1 MALSIEKSN
10 LQEYFEWTGRS
21 LRWADTSGVEAVHSR
36 LRYQQLANNTRIT
49 NPAKFGTPIHKTKL
63 RKSLVYFASKN
74 LGKVAA
80 ESGSEDEDLPG
91 EVGDSSAAG
100 AVDQGAAGEL
110 LLGEGDTGGQIAG
123 GAETGTDGVNSDP
136 TTPNTTRRKYRK
148 REEILQENVLLKI
161 EVSEL
166 KVELSEVKRKYEV
179 DMEEKNKIIE
189 EKEKLIEDLMR

>member
-1 MALSIEKSN
+1 M
-10 LQEYFEWTGRS
+10 QEYFEWTGRS

-49 NPAKFGTPIHKTKL
+49 NPAKFGTVIHKTKL

-80 ESGSEDEDLPG
+80 ESDSEDE
-91 EVGDSSAAG
+91 EVGDNSAPSAA
-100 AVDQGAAGEL
+100 DQGAADGEL
-110 LLGEGDTGGQIAG
+110 LLGEGEPGAEVAG
-123 GAETGTDGVNSDP
+123 GVESGTDDVNSDP

-148 REEILQENVLLKI
+148 RQEILEENVLLKV

-166 KVELSEVKRKYEV
+166 KVELSEFKRKYEV

>member
-1 MALSIEKSN
+1 M
-10 LQEYFEWTGRS
+10 
-21 LRWADTSGVEAVHSR
+21 HSR

-91 EVGDSSAAG
+91 EVGDNSAPG
-100 AVDQGAAGEL
+100 AADQGAAGEL

-123 GAETGTDGVNSDP
+123 GVETETDGVNSDP

-189 EKEKLIEDLMR
+189 EKEKLIEDLMK

>member
-1 MALSIEKSN
+1 M
-10 LQEYFEWTGRS
+10 
-21 LRWADTSGVEAVHSR
+21 HSR

-91 EVGDSSAAG
+91 EVGDNSAPG
-100 AVDQGAAGEL
+100 AADQGAAGEL

-123 GAETGTDGVNSDP
+123 GAETGSDEVISDP
-136 TTPNTTRRKYRK
+136 TTPNTTGRKYRLRK
-148 REEILQENVLLKI
+148 EILDENVLLKI
-161 EVSEL
+161 EVAEL
-166 KVELSEVKRKYEV
+166 KEELSEWKRKYEV
-179 DMEEKNKIIE
+179 DIEEQNKIIKD
-189 EKEKLIEDLMR
+189 KEKVIDDLMR